1 MHETVLAYRYKNPVI
16 VSFWNYSL
24 KGKEYSV
31 EVGLDGVYRTTELPE
46 ETVAY
51 KGDWLYD
58 DTFMFSYINVG
69 HTEGT
74 SSEIKFMGEN
84 AEISTI
90 GPYGD
95 RLRLKA
101 VRD

>member
-1 MHETVLAYRYKNPVI
+1 
-16 VSFWNYSL
+16 
-24 KGKEYSV
+24 
-31 EVGLDGVYRTTELPE
+31 
-46 ETVAY
+46 
-51 KGDWLYD
+51 
-58 DTFMFSYINVG
+58 MFSYINVG

-74 SSEIKFMGEN
+74 SSEIKFTGEN

>member
-1 MHETVLAYRYKNPVI
+1 MAQNFQNDYTRVN
-16 VSFWNYSL
+16 SF
-24 KGKEYSV
+24 
-31 EVGLDGVYRTTELPE
+31 LDFNMLYNVYGS
-46 ETVAY
+46 
-51 KGDWLYD
+51 K
-58 DTFMFSYINVG
+58 SYINVG

>member
-1 MHETVLAYRYKNPVI
+1 
-16 VSFWNYSL
+16 
-24 KGKEYSV
+24 
-31 EVGLDGVYRTTELPE
+31 
-46 ETVAY
+46 
-51 KGDWLYD
+51 
-58 DTFMFSYINVG
+58 MFSYINVG

-74 SSEIKFMGEN
+74 SSEIKFMGKN

>member
-1 MHETVLAYRYKNPVI
+1 MILNAVCILSKASFTTW
-16 VSFWNYSL
+16 VSQT
-24 KGKEYSV
+24 
-31 EVGLDGVYRTTELPE
+31 GVVHFSSRFLVHYCLPASKPLE
-46 ETVAY
+46 
-51 KGDWLYD
+51 K
-58 DTFMFSYINVG
+58 G

-74 SSEIKFMGEN
+74 SSEIKFIGEN

-95 RLRLKA
+95 RLRLKS